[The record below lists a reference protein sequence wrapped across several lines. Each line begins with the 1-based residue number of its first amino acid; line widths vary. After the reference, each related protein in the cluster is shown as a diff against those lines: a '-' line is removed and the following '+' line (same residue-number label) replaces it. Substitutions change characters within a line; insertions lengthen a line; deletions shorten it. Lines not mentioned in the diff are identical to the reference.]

1 MFMYT
6 LVLGLFWYRRE
17 GSRTLKLHHQLDE
30 EQEQFE
36 ALLEQMGV
44 KDLVLAGGNDE
55 GCQQDSSALD
65 SSSLD
70 IFVAIFSSLLG
81 VDSHW
86 LRAQVLV

>member
-1 MFMYT
+1 MYT

-55 GCQQDSSALD
+55 GCRQDSSTLD
-65 SSSLD
+65 NSSLD
-70 IFVAIFSSLLG
+70 TFLSIFNSLLSADCRCVEG
-81 VDSHW
+81 QLFS
-86 LRAQVLV
+86 